1 MISEIAK
8 GVQVMEPIRNVFI
21 TLEQF
26 EEIQSKYD
34 GVCEYLNGEILF
46 SSRTSR
52 QHNRVVRKILTKLD
66 TYLDGS
72 KCEPFAEQIE
82 VIFKNESE
90 QYNFLPDVFVMCDD
104 AKTLGESFISTPK
117 IIFEVVYEKYSDND
131 YFIKARI
138 YQKFGV
144 LEYNIVEPS
153 GSITQYRLVNGHYGT
168 PKVFEGSDVYN
179 SSVFKD
185 LRINLKDIFI

>member
-1 MISEIAK
+1 
-8 GVQVMEPIRNVFI
+8 MEPIRNVFI

-26 EEIQSKYD
+26 AEIQSKYD

-66 TYLDGS
+66 IYLDGS
-72 KCEPFAEQIE
+72 NCEPFAEQIE

-90 QYNFLPDVFVMCDD
+90 QYNFLPDVFVMCDY
-104 AKTLGESFISTPK
+104 AKTLRESFISTPK
-117 IIFEVVYEKYSDND
+117 IVFEVVSEEYSDND

-153 GSITQYRLVNGHYGT
+153 GSITQYRLINGHYGT
-168 PKVFEGSDVYN
+168 PKVFEGNDVYT
-179 SSVFKD
+179 SVVFND
-185 LRINLKDIFI
+185 LKINFKDIFI

>member
-1 MISEIAK
+1 
-8 GVQVMEPIRNVFI
+8 MEPIRNVFI
-21 TLEQF
+21 TLDQF
-26 EEIQSKYD
+26 EEIQGNYD

-52 QHNRVVRKILTKLD
+52 QHNRIVRKILTKLD
-66 TYLDGS
+66 IYLEGS

-90 QYNFLPDVFVMCDD
+90 QYNFLPDVFVMCED
-104 AKTLGESFISTPK
+104 AKTQGESFISTPK
-117 IIFEVVYEKYSDND
+117 IIFEVVSEKYSDND

-144 LEYNIVEPS
+144 LEYNIVEQS
-153 GSITQYRLVNGHYGT
+153 GAITQYRLVNDHYGT
-168 PKVFEGSDVYN
+168 PKVFGKKDIYN
-179 SSVFKD
+179 SAVFED
-185 LRINLKDIFI
+185 LTIDLKDIFGEN